1 MGKQSIDELRSP
13 AADIDNRSRDRHPRG
28 MDQFERNSGGLLK
41 PANFALALGL
51 VDILL
56 MGMTLS
62 AAHSLSP
69 SQYPA

>member
-1 MGKQSIDELRSP
+1 MGKQSIDEPRSP
-13 AADIDNRSRDRHPRG
+13 AADIDNRSRIDTPVAWINL
-28 MDQFERNSGGLLK
+28 ERNSGGLLK

-51 VDILL
+51 VDILP